1 MQKSA
6 VILVNLGTPAEPT
19 AEAVRA
25 FLKQFLW
32 DRRVIEGRG
41 VRRLFWWLVLNLIV
55 LRIRPAKVA
64 KLYAAIWDQDSPMR
78 KILNL
83 QVAALQQ
90 RLQQRHVDNSP
101 AVFAAMTYGEPG
113 LEPLLKK
120 LHQQGYR
127 RLLVMPLYPQ
137 YSATS
142 TGPVFD
148 IVARFQLAQRDVC
161 DVRILKDYHDHP
173 LFIDALA
180 QSVEHHWASTG
191 RAEKLLM
198 SFHGIPKSYADQG
211 DPYVQQCLET
221 ARLLAA
227 KLALN
232 EEQYQAT
239 FQSRFG
245 PAEWVKP
252 YTDKTLEELAK
263 SGVKSVDMLSP
274 AFSADCLETLEEIAL
289 QNREVFVDAGG
300 EDYHYIPALNDDSA
314 HIDLLQQ
321 LVHEQIS
328 TWLGDKA
335 DQQTI
340 VDSGNECPAHAG
352 GVR

>member
-6 VILVNLGTPAEPT
+6 VVLVNLGTPTEPT
-19 AEAVRA
+19 AESVRA

-41 VRRLFWWLVLNLIV
+41 VRRLFWWLVLNLVV

-78 KILNL
+78 KILNQ
-83 QVAALQQ
+83 QVVALQQ
-90 RLQQRHVDNSP
+90 KLNRRYTNNSP
-101 AVFAAMTYGEPG
+101 TVFAAMTYGEPG

-161 DVRILKDYHDHP
+161 DVRILKDYYDHP
-173 LFIDALA
+173 LLIDALA
-180 QSVEHHWASTG
+180 QSVERHWASSG
-191 RAEKLLM
+191 RADKLLM
-198 SFHGIPKSYADQG
+198 SFHGIPKSYAEQG
-211 DPYVQQCLET
+211 DPYVEQCLHT
-221 ARLLAA
+221 AQLLAS
-227 KLALN
+227 KLKLSD
-232 EEQYQAT
+232 EQYQAT

-252 YTDKTLEELAK
+252 YTDETLERLAK
-263 SGVKSVDMLSP
+263 SDVKSVDMLSP

-300 EDYHYIPALNDDSA
+300 ERYCYIPALNDDPA
-314 HIDLLQQ
+314 HIELLQQ
-321 LVHEQIS
+321 LVHEQAS
-328 TWLGDKA
+328 GWLTPA
-335 DQQTI
+335 DDARI
-340 VDSGNECPAHAG
+340 GAVDSSSPVSTG
-352 GVR
+352 GVQ